1 MKATFDR
8 VLPDAFVIALASMV
22 ASVAMAATPTSIAP
36 VFVNGIRNY
45 KSPARTDVI
54 LEGDETGFLNL
65 DKDPFESRTA
75 LEFPS
80 SEIPSDA
87 DTFQLRAYFE
97 AGALPK
103 SVEIYAYSGDGTLS
117 LTDFDPGEL
126 VGSTT
131 VSNYAPFTVS
141 LSPDAIR
148 AIRTTSN
155 FVGFTFRVAGRQGPP
170 GYANIFYM
178 GSEIWLDA
186 SRPNAAPTA
195 YAGID
200 QTVALGETVILDG
213 SGSSDDSTPS
223 SELQYDWSFAD
234 LPPGSAATLSNADT
248 STPTFVADVVGTY
261 TAQLVVTDSSGQG
274 SQPDFLEVSIPA
286 APERMDFAPVP
297 EVALVQGRRETAQL
311 GIFQLDPLNRWTP
324 GDLTRASGWRSRFS
338 TGLVDVATGA
348 PPAGYTYDGETGELG
363 YNGEASGDVLV
374 RIERLDGGGV
384 SNNFR
389 VRALKPTVV
398 YGDNAAA
405 INTEQGWAANV
416 CETPLSFASC
426 RSRFKGGTSDI
437 APLVIFF
444 TPGRYTT
451 QDWYIGQRRFV
462 YVLGD
467 ANGRATLVKDELSN
481 SNFERFVIAN
491 LHLED
496 VSITQATA
504 STTWPSWFN
513 VSRITQCCET
523 NVQNGIRNPSA
534 RTVQRATI
542 ELWSMES
549 KGMGDKGNGHHS
561 FYLEMRPDSH
571 LYVNNLRCMGSRG
584 SSCVKSTNQDVQI
597 RHSLFNVSQELNE
610 PNLGKPEGGMLM
622 HTAIDVVSVADTVV
636 YGNEFRLWRQ
646 GTAGVPSGYSGVLT
660 AGIFMRMRQE
670 LYGSDKPAYPSISW
684 EPPQG
689 GAGTPPG
696 GGWDG
701 SAGTFVSDAFWQDVR
716 SSPITDPENEFSF
729 KHHISFN
736 RFVLLPGSL
745 VVGAL
750 RDDGTFAGE
759 AVTQFGNLRI
769 LRTHPMW
776 VERAVN
782 FLVGNE
788 YVGYPANA
796 RLVRTD
802 LNQFVEEVM
811 PGAIWPRTL
820 PEHFP
825 KAVEITGDL
834 PAWFRN

>member
-1 MKATFDR
+1 MKAKIDR
-8 VLPDAFVIALASMV
+8 VLSGAFVIALASMV

-45 KSPARTDVI
+45 EIPTGTDVI
-54 LEGDETGFLNL
+54 LADDETGFSNF
-65 DKDPFESRTA
+65 DNDPFESRTA

-97 AGALPK
+97 AGALPV
-103 SVEIYAYSGDGTLS
+103 SVEIYAYYGDGTLS
-117 LTDFDPGEL
+117 LTDFDSGEL

-141 LSPDAIR
+141 LSPDAIQ
-148 AIRTTSN
+148 AIRATSN
-155 FVGFTFRVAGRQGPP
+155 FVGFTFRVTGGQGPP
-170 GYANIFYM
+170 GYANLFFM
-178 GSEIWLDA
+178 GSEILLDA

-200 QTVALGETVILDG
+200 QTVELGETVNLDG
-213 SGSSDDSTPS
+213 SGSSDDSTAS

-234 LPPGSAATLSNADT
+234 LPPGSAATLSNANT

-261 TAQLVVTDSSGQG
+261 TVQLVVKDSSGL
-274 SQPDFLEVSIPA
+274 SSEPDFLEVSTPA

-297 EVALVQGRRETAQL
+297 EIALVRGKRETVQL

-338 TGLVDVATGA
+338 TGLIDVATGA
-348 PPAGYTYDGETGELG
+348 PPAGYTYDSETGELG
-363 YNGEASGDVLV
+363 YDGAASGDVLV

-384 SNNFR
+384 SNSFR

-416 CETPLSFASC
+416 CETPLSFTSC
-426 RSRFKGGTSDI
+426 RSRFKGGASDI

-444 TPGRYTT
+444 TPGRYTA
-451 QDWYIGQRRFV
+451 QDWFIGQRRFV

-467 ANGRATLVKDELSN
+467 ANERASLVKDELSN
-481 SNFERFVIAN
+481 SKFERFVIAN

-504 STTWPSWFN
+504 SNNWPSWFN

-523 NVQNGIRNPSA
+523 NAQNGMVNPSG
-534 RTVQRATI
+534 RTVRRATI

-549 KGMGDKGNGHHS
+549 RGMGDKGNGHHS
-561 FYLEMRPDSH
+561 FYMEMRPDSH

-597 RHSLFNVSQELNE
+597 RHSLFNVSQNLNE
-610 PNLGKPEGGMLM
+610 PNLGKPEGKMLM
-622 HTAIDVVSVADTVV
+622 RTAIDVVAVADTVF

-646 GTAGVPSGYSGVLT
+646 TMAGTPNGYAGNLT
-660 AGIFMRMRQE
+660 AAVFMRQRQ
-670 LYGSDKPAYPSISW
+670 LLFGSDKPAYPSISW
-684 EPPQG
+684 DPPQG
-689 GAGTPPG
+689 RAGVPPG
-696 GGWDG
+696 GGWEG
-701 SAGTFVSDAFWQDVR
+701 SAATFASDAFWQDVR
-716 SSPITDPENEFSF
+716 SSPIAEPENEFSF
-729 KHHISFN
+729 KHHFSFN

-745 VVGAL
+745 VVEAL
-750 RDDGTFAGE
+750 RDDGTYPTA
-759 AVTQFGNLRI
+759 AAAQFGAGI
-769 LRTHPMW
+769 AKRTHPLW
-776 VERAVN
+776 IERSVN
-782 FLVGNE
+782 FLLGNE
-788 YVGYPANA
+788 YVGYPAGTKLL
-796 RLVRTD
+796 RMDVP
-802 LNQFVEEVM
+802 QGVQSIE

-825 KAVEITGDL
+825 TAVEITGDL
-834 PAWFRN
+834 PVWFRI

>member
-1 MKATFDR
+1 
-8 VLPDAFVIALASMV
+8 MV

-45 KSPARTDVI
+45 KSPAGTDII
-54 LEGDETGFLNL
+54 LEDDETGFSNLNR
-65 DKDPFESRTA
+65 DPFESRTA

-87 DTFQLRAYFE
+87 DTFQLRAFFE
-97 AGALPK
+97 EGALPK
-103 SVEIYAYSGDGTLS
+103 SIEIYAYSGDGTVS
-117 LTDFDPGEL
+117 RTDFGLGEL
-126 VGSTT
+126 VGSIT

-141 LSPDAIR
+141 LSPAAIQ
-148 AIRTTSN
+148 ALRTTSN
-155 FVGFTFRVAGRQGPP
+155 FVGFTFRVAGKQGPP
-170 GYANIFYM
+170 GYANLFFL

-200 QTVALGETVILDG
+200 QAVALGETVILDG
-213 SGSSDDSTPS
+213 SGSSDDSTAA
-223 SELQYDWSFAD
+223 SELQYGWSFAD
-234 LPPGSAATLSNADT
+234 LPPGSAATLSNANT

-261 TAQLVVTDSSGQG
+261 RVRLVVTDSDGLS
-274 SQPDFLEVSIPA
+274 SEPDFLDVSTPA
-286 APERMDFAPVP
+286 VPERMDFAPVP
-297 EVALVQGRRETAQL
+297 EVALVQGRGETVQL

-324 GDLTRASGWRSRFS
+324 GDLTRASGWRTRFS
-338 TGLVDVATGA
+338 TRLVDVATGA

-384 SNNFR
+384 SNSFR
-389 VRALKPTVV
+389 LRALKPTVV

-426 RSRFKGGTSDI
+426 RSQFKGGASDI

-451 QDWYIGQRRFV
+451 QDWYIGERRFV

-467 ANGRATLVKDELSN
+467 ASARATLVKDELSN
-481 SNFERFVIAN
+481 SKFERFVIAN
-491 LHLED
+491 LLLED
-496 VSITQATA
+496 VSITQAHA
-504 STTWPSWFN
+504 SSNWPSWFN
-513 VSRITQCCET
+513 VSRVTQCCET
-523 NVQNGIRNPSA
+523 NVQNGMVNPST
-534 RTVQRATI
+534 RTTQRATI

-549 KGMGDKGNGHHS
+549 KGMGDRGNGHHS

-571 LYVNNLRCMGSRG
+571 LYVNNLRCMSSRG
-584 SSCVKSTNQDVQI
+584 SSCLKSTNQDVQI
-597 RHSLFNVSQELNE
+597 RHSLFNVSQQLNE

-660 AGIFMRMRQE
+660 AGIFMRMRQTM
-670 LYGSDKPAYPSISW
+670 YGSDKPAYPSISW

-696 GGWDG
+696 GGWSG
-701 SAGTFVSDAFWQDVR
+701 SAATFASDAFWQDVR

-759 AVTQFGNLRI
+759 ALTQFGNLRI
-769 LRTHPMW
+769 LRTHPLW

-802 LNQFVEEVM
+802 MNQFVEEVM

-834 PAWFRN
+834 PAWFRL

>member
-1 MKATFDR
+1 MKAKFDR
-8 VLPDAFVIALASMV
+8 VLSGAFVIALASMV
-22 ASVAMAATPTSIAP
+22 TSMAMAATPTSIAP

-45 KSPARTDVI
+45 EIGADVI
-54 LEGDETGFLNL
+54 LEDDETGFSNFNN
-65 DKDPFESRTA
+65 DPFESRTA
-75 LEFPS
+75 LEFAS

-87 DTFQLRAYFE
+87 DSLQLRAYFE

-141 LSPDAIR
+141 LSPNVIQAIR
-148 AIRTTSN
+148 AASN
-155 FVGFTFRVAGRQGPP
+155 FVGFTFRVAGGQGPP
-170 GYANIFYM
+170 GDANLFFM

-200 QTVALGETVILDG
+200 QTVELGEQVILDG
-213 SGSSDDSTPS
+213 SGSSDDSTAP

-234 LPPGSAATLSNADT
+234 LPSGSTATLSNANT

-261 TAQLVVTDSSGQG
+261 RVQLVVTDSSGL
-274 SQPDFLEVSIPA
+274 SSEPDLVEVSTPA

-297 EVALVQGRRETAQL
+297 EVALVRGRRETVQL

-338 TGLVDVATGA
+338 TRLVDVATGA
-348 PPAGYTYDGETGELG
+348 PLDGYTYDGETGELG
-363 YNGEASGDVLV
+363 YNGETSGDVRV

-384 SNNFR
+384 SNSFR

-426 RSRFKGGTSDI
+426 RSRFKGGASDI

-444 TPGRYTT
+444 TPGRYTA
-451 QDWYIGQRRFV
+451 QDWNIGQRRFV

-467 ANGRATLVKDELSN
+467 ANERATLVKDELSN
-481 SNFERFVIAN
+481 SKFERFVIAN
-491 LHLED
+491 LRLED
-496 VSITQATA
+496 VSITQALA
-504 STTWPSWFN
+504 SNTWPSWFN

-523 NVQNGIRNPSA
+523 NVQNGMVNPNA
-534 RTVQRATI
+534 RTVRRATI

-597 RHSLFNVSQELNE
+597 RHSLFNVSKELNE

-636 YGNEFRLWRQ
+636 YGNEFRMWKKTTAGTPSGYAGNL
-646 GTAGVPSGYSGVLT
+646 TAGV
-660 AGIFMRMRQE
+660 FMRQRQSMF
-670 LYGSDKPAYPSISW
+670 GSDKPAYPSISW
-684 EPPQG
+684 DPPQG
-689 GAGTPPG
+689 RTGVAPG

-701 SAGTFVSDAFWQDVR
+701 SAATFASDAFWQDVR

-745 VVGAL
+745 VVEAL

-759 AVTQFGNLRI
+759 AVSQFGYLRV

-782 FLVGNE
+782 FLAGNE

-796 RLVRTD
+796 RLVRTNM
-802 LNQFVEEVM
+802 NQFVKEVM

-825 KAVEITGDL
+825 KVVEITGDL
-834 PAWFRN
+834 PAWFRY

>member
-1 MKATFDR
+1 MKANLDR
-8 VLPDAFVIALASMV
+8 VLSDAFVTALASMV
-22 ASVAMAATPTSIAP
+22 ASVAMAATPTSIEP

-54 LEGDETGFLNL
+54 LEHDETGFLNF

-80 SEIPSDA
+80 NEIPSDA

-97 AGALPK
+97 EGALPK
-103 SVEIYAYSGDGTLS
+103 SVEIYAYSGDGSLS

-141 LSPDAIR
+141 LSPDAIQ

-170 GYANIFYM
+170 GYANLFFM

-200 QTVALGETVILDG
+200 QTVELGEAVILDG
-213 SGSSDDSTPS
+213 SGSSDDSTAS

-234 LPPGSAATLSNADT
+234 LPPGSAATLSNANT
-248 STPTFVADVVGTY
+248 STPTFVADVVGAY
-261 TAQLVVTDSSGQG
+261 RVQLVVTDSGGLS
-274 SQPDFLEVSIPA
+274 SEPDFLEVSTTA

-297 EVALVQGRRETAQL
+297 EVALLQGRSETVQL

-348 PPAGYTYDGETGELG
+348 PPAGYTYDSETGELG
-363 YNGEASGDVLV
+363 YDGEASGDVLI

-384 SNNFR
+384 SNSFR

-426 RSRFKGGTSDI
+426 RSRFKGGASDM

-451 QDWYIGQRRFV
+451 QDWFIGERRFV

-467 ANGRATLVKDELSN
+467 ANARATLVKDELSN
-481 SNFERFVIAN
+481 SKFERFVIAN

-504 STTWPSWFN
+504 SNNWPSWFN

-523 NVQNGIRNPSA
+523 NAQNGMVNPSN
-534 RTVQRATI
+534 RTVKRATI

-549 KGMGDKGNGHHS
+549 RGMGDKGNGHHS
-561 FYLEMRPDSH
+561 FYMEMRPDSH

-597 RHSLFNVSQELNE
+597 RHSLFNVSKEVDE

-660 AGIFMRMRQE
+660 AGIFMRMRQNM
-670 LYGSDKPAYPSISW
+670 YGSDKPAYPSISW
-684 EPPQG
+684 EPPLG

-701 SAGTFVSDAFWQDVR
+701 SAATFASDAFWQDVR

-802 LNQFVEEVM
+802 MNQFVEEVM

-825 KAVEITGDL
+825 TAVEITGDL
-834 PAWFRN
+834 PAWFRF

>member
-1 MKATFDR
+1 M
-8 VLPDAFVIALASMV
+8 
-22 ASVAMAATPTSIAP
+22 
-36 VFVNGIRNY
+36 
-45 KSPARTDVI
+45 
-54 LEGDETGFLNL
+54 
-65 DKDPFESRTA
+65 
-75 LEFPS
+75 
-80 SEIPSDA
+80 
-87 DTFQLRAYFE
+87 
-97 AGALPK
+97 
-103 SVEIYAYSGDGTLS
+103 
-117 LTDFDPGEL
+117 
-126 VGSTT
+126 
-131 VSNYAPFTVS
+131 
-141 LSPDAIR
+141 
-148 AIRTTSN
+148 
-155 FVGFTFRVAGRQGPP
+155 
-170 GYANIFYM
+170 
-178 GSEIWLDA
+178 
-186 SRPNAAPTA
+186 
-195 YAGID
+195 
-200 QTVALGETVILDG
+200 ILDG
-213 SGSSDDSTPS
+213 SGSSDDSTAS

-234 LPPGSAATLSNADT
+234 LPPGSAATLSNANT

-261 TAQLVVTDSSGQG
+261 TVQLVVTDSGGLSSEPDFLEVRPNAAPTAYAGIDQTVGLGEAVILDGSGSSDDSTASSELQYDWSFADLPPG
-274 SQPDFLEVSIPA
+274 SAATLSNANTSTPTFVADVVGTYTVQLVVTDSGGLSSEPDFLEVSIPA
-286 APERMDFAPVP
+286 APERMDFAPIP
-297 EVALVQGRRETAQL
+297 EVALVQGRRETVQL

-348 PPAGYTYDGETGELG
+348 PPAGYTYDSETGELG
-363 YNGEASGDVLV
+363 YDGEASGDVLV

-384 SNNFR
+384 SNSFR

-398 YGDNAAA
+398 YGDNATA
-405 INTEQGWAANV
+405 INAEQGWAANV

-426 RSRFKGGTSDI
+426 RSRFKGGASDI
-437 APLVIFF
+437 APLVIYF

-451 QDWYIGQRRFV
+451 QDWYIGERRFV

-467 ANGRATLVKDELSN
+467 ANGRAALVKDKLSN
-481 SNFERFVIAN
+481 AKFERFVIAN

-496 VSITQATA
+496 VSIGQAHA
-504 STTWPSWFN
+504 SNNWPSWFN

-523 NVQNGIRNPSA
+523 NVENGMSNPNT

-549 KGMGDKGNGHHS
+549 KGMGNTGNGHHS

-660 AGIFMRMRQE
+660 AGIFMRMRQN

-696 GGWDG
+696 GGWSG
-701 SAGTFVSDAFWQDVR
+701 SAATFASDAFWQDVR

-802 LNQFVEEVM
+802 MNQFVEEVM

>member
-1 MKATFDR
+1 MKANLDR
-8 VLPDAFVIALASMV
+8 VLSDAFVTALASMV

-54 LEGDETGFLNL
+54 LEDDETGFLNF

-80 SEIPSDA
+80 NEIPSDA
-87 DTFQLRAYFE
+87 DTFQLRAYLE
-97 AGALPK
+97 EGALPK

-141 LSPDAIR
+141 LSPDAIQ

-170 GYANIFYM
+170 GYANLFFM
-178 GSEIWLDA
+178 GSDIWLDA

-200 QTVALGETVILDG
+200 QTVELGEVVILDG
-213 SGSSDDSTPS
+213 SGSSDDSTAS

-234 LPPGSAATLSNADT
+234 LPPGSAATLSNAST

-261 TAQLVVTDSSGQG
+261 TVQLVVTDSGGLS
-274 SQPDFLEVSIPA
+274 SEPDFLEVSIPA

-297 EVALVQGRRETAQL
+297 EVALVQGRQETVQL

-348 PPAGYTYDGETGELG
+348 PPAGYTYDSETGELG
-363 YNGEASGDVLV
+363 YDGEASGDVLV

-384 SNNFR
+384 SNSFR

-426 RSRFKGGTSDI
+426 RSRFKGGASDM

-451 QDWYIGQRRFV
+451 QDWFIGERRFV

-481 SNFERFVIAN
+481 SKFERFVIAN

-504 STTWPSWFN
+504 SNDWPSWFN

-523 NVQNGIRNPSA
+523 NAQNGMFNPST
-534 RTVQRATI
+534 RTVRRATI

-571 LYVNNLRCMGSRG
+571 FYVNNLRCMGSRG

-597 RHSLFNVSQELNE
+597 RHSLFNVSKEVDE
-610 PNLGKPEGGMLM
+610 TNLGMPEGGMLM

-660 AGIFMRMRQE
+660 AGIFMRMRQYM
-670 LYGSDKPAYPSISW
+670 YGSDKPAYPSISW

-696 GGWDG
+696 GGWSG
-701 SAGTFVSDAFWQDVR
+701 SAATFASDAFWQDVR
-716 SSPITDPENEFSF
+716 SSPITDPENAFSF

-736 RFVLLPGSL
+736 RFVLLRGSL

-759 AVTQFGNLRI
+759 AVSQFGNLRI

-802 LNQFVEEVM
+802 MNHFVEEVM

-834 PAWFRN
+834 PAWFRF

>member
-8 VLPDAFVIALASMV
+8 ALSNAFVIALASMV

-54 LEGDETGFLNL
+54 LENDETGFSNL
-65 DKDPFESRTA
+65 DKNPFESRTA
-75 LEFPS
+75 LEFSS
-80 SEIPSDA
+80 SEIPIDA
-87 DTFQLRAYFE
+87 GSFQLRAYFE

-103 SVEIYAYSGDGTLS
+103 SVEIYAYSGDGTVS
-117 LTDFDPGEL
+117 RTDFDPGEL
-126 VGSTT
+126 VGSIT

-141 LSPDAIR
+141 LRPAAIQ
-148 AIRTTSN
+148 ALRTTSN
-155 FVGFTFRVAGRQGPP
+155 FVGFTFRVAGKQGPP
-170 GYANIFYM
+170 GYTNLFFM

-234 LPPGSAATLSNADT
+234 LPPGSAATLSNANT

-261 TAQLVVTDSSGQG
+261 TVQLGVTDSSGLSSG
-274 SQPDFLEVSIPA
+274 PDFLEVSIPA

-297 EVALVQGRRETAQL
+297 EVALVQGRRETVQL

-426 RSRFKGGTSDI
+426 RSRFKGGASDI

-451 QDWYIGQRRFV
+451 QDWYIGERRFV

-467 ANGRATLVKDELSN
+467 ANARATLVKDELSN
-481 SNFERFVIAN
+481 SRFERFVIAN

-496 VSITQATA
+496 ASIAQAHA
-504 STTWPSWFN
+504 SNNWPSWFN
-513 VSRITQCCET
+513 VSRITQCCEN
-523 NVQNGIRNPSA
+523 NVQNGMVNPST

-571 LYVNNLRCMGSRG
+571 LYVNNLRCMSSRG
-584 SSCVKSTNQDVQI
+584 SSCLKSTNQDVQI

-660 AGIFMRMRQE
+660 AGIFMRMRQNI
-670 LYGSDKPAYPSISW
+670 YGSDKPAYPSISW

-696 GGWDG
+696 GGWSG
-701 SAGTFVSDAFWQDVR
+701 SAATFASDAFWQDVR
-716 SSPITDPENEFSF
+716 GSPITDPENEFSF

-769 LRTHPMW
+769 LRTHPLW

-802 LNQFVEEVM
+802 MNQAVEEVM

-825 KAVEITGDL
+825 KAVEITGYL
-834 PAWFRN
+834 PAWFRL